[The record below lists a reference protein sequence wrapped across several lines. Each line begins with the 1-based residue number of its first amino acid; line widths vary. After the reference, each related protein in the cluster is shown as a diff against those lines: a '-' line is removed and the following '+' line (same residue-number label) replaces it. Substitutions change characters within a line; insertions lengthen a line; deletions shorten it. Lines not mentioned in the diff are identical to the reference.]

1 MHKNSSLKD
10 KMISNKKV
18 KSIISKQSQLS
29 ENLNINNSA
38 QLNVLIQDITQEM
51 DESD

>member
-1 MHKNSSLKD
+1 
-10 KMISNKKV
+10 MINNKKV
-18 KSIISKQSQLS
+18 KSINSKQSKFS

-38 QLNVLIQDITQEM
+38 QLNDLIQDITQEM